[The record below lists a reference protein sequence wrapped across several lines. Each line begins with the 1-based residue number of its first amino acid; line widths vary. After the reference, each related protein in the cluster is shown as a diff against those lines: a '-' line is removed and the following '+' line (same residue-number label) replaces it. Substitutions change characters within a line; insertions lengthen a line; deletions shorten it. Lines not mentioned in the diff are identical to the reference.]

1 MISRRR
7 NEWLEKLPVLSVE
20 QSREL
25 KKLQIFP
32 EGTNSFL
39 WRKALTDWN
48 MKDISEET
56 EYILSPNA
64 SGFSPIVMGF
74 EQFDEIPTYLDSELF
89 KVLPKEIT
97 YGGNNWT
104 LRLEGNKDSYIIE
117 YYDTP
122 LGQPLISKTGK
133 SLGDVC
139 FQVIKELVN
148 HNIKLNIG

>member
-1 MISRRR
+1 MRSRKDAFER
-7 NEWLEKLPVLSVE
+7 LPVLSVE
-20 QSREL
+20 LSREL
-25 KKLQIFP
+25 EKLKIFP
-32 EGTNSFL
+32 KGSNNFL

-48 MKDISEET
+48 MKDISAET
-56 EYILSPNA
+56 EYILSPSS
-64 SGFSPIVMGF
+64 SGFSPVVMGF
-74 EQFDEIPTYLDSELF
+74 EQFDEVPTYLDSELF
-89 KVLPKEIT
+89 RVLPKEIT

-133 SLGDVC
+133 SLVDVC
-139 FQVIKELVN
+139 FQVIEELVN